1 MNRAVAVAAEEQLTD
16 LSASATHA
24 GSWRRMLQGG
34 LRVTT
39 CGNSAVA
46 IGGELQRRSMS
57 GMMKNDK
64 KMDIKLM
71 KVTDMMVKT

>member
-39 CGNSAVA
+39 CGKSAVA
-46 IGGELQRRSMS
+46 MGGELQGRLMS

-64 KMDIKLM
+64 KWTLK
-71 KVTDMMVKT
+71 